1 MTLNSIKVQEN
12 SVEIVDKD
20 ALVDS
25 EIDKIVWL
33 AVFGT
38 DEEKLHSRWLIW
50 EISQNLGIFSASIY
64 EFYMARAKE
73 AIPLNF
79 TVPAINLRCLPYDSA
94 ISVFEAAKQH
104 NVGAVTFELA
114 RSEMGYTDQSP
125 SEYASVVLA
134 AAVKAGWQG
143 PVFIQGDHFQAKASA
158 PGVPKEGE
166 IETLK
171 ALINESINAGFYNID
186 IDTSTL
192 VNLEQNTIEDQQKA
206 NINYTMA
213 LAKVVRDLEPE
224 GLTISIG
231 GEIGHIGD
239 RNSTLMD
246 FEAYIHGFD
255 TGFPSVLRGLSKI
268 SVQTGTSH
276 GGVVLPDGTLEEVT
290 IDFNVL
296 EIISRACRKQK
307 IAGAVQHG
315 ASTLE
320 DKYFKRFPET
330 GAVEIHL
337 ATGFQNM
344 ILDHPL
350 FPKDLTGDMYKWLKK
365 TKSDEKKKGSTK
377 EQFYYKTRK
386 KALGEFKKNIW
397 GIDDDI
403 KQEIVSDLQKRFE
416 FLFTE
421 LNAVNTREMVT
432 KFTEPISIKKTQS
445 DFTLET
451 VTKEVISGLSN

>member
-1 MTLNSIKVQEN
+1 MIPKSIKVQEN
-12 SVEIVDKD
+12 NVEIIDKETLIAQD
-20 ALVDS
+20 
-25 EIDKIVWL
+25 IDKIAWS

-38 DEEKLHSRWLIW
+38 DEEKKLSRWLIW
-50 EISQNLGIFSASIY
+50 EISQSLNIFPSSIY

-73 AIPLNF
+73 IVPLNF

-94 ISVFEAAKQH
+94 IAAFKAAKQL
-104 NVGAVTFELA
+104 NVGAVVFELA
-114 RSEMGYTDQSP
+114 RSEMDYTDQSP

-134 AAVKAGWQG
+134 AAVKASWQG
-143 PVFIQGDHFQAKASA
+143 PVFIQGDHFQAKAET
-158 PGVPKEGE
+158 PGMPKEGE
-166 IETLK
+166 IDALK
-171 ALINESINAGFYNID
+171 ALINEAINAGFYNID

-192 VNLEQNTIEDQQKA
+192 VDLNQKTIDAEQKA
-206 NINYTMA
+206 NINHTMA
-213 LAKVVRDLEPE
+213 LAKTIRDVEPE
-224 GLTISIG
+224 GITISIG

-239 RNSTLMD
+239 RNSTLAD
-246 FEAYIHGFD
+246 FEAYTHGFD
-255 TGFPSVLRGLSKI
+255 TGFPSILKGLSKI

-276 GGVVLPDGTLEEVT
+276 GGVVLPDGTLEEAT

-296 EIISRACRKQK
+296 EIISNACRKQK

-350 FPKDLTGDMYKWLKK
+350 FPKDLTGEMYKWIRKNK
-365 TKSDEKKKGSTK
+365 HDEKMKGNTE

-386 KALGEFKKNIW
+386 RALGMFKKEIW
-397 GIDDDI
+397 GIDDSI
-403 KQEIVSDLQKRFE
+403 KQEIGEEFQKRFE

-421 LNAVNTREMVT
+421 LNVVNTKEIVD
-432 KFTEPISIKKTQS
+432 KF
-445 DFTLET
+445 
-451 VTKEVISGLSN
+451 GN